1 MEIKGSEKENL
12 LGVLIDKRLTFEP
25 HVKRLCNKVS
35 QKLNALARVSHYIN
49 FEQRRMIMKAFI
61 TSQFSYCPL
70 VWMFHSRKSNNR
82 INRLHERSLRI
93 VYNNYNSTFRVAS
106 HFYKKIQE
114 QFQNISST
122 LTCFSRTKKKAI

>member
-1 MEIKGSEKENL
+1 MKIDQIEIKGSEKENL

-70 VWMFHSRKSNNR
+70 VWMFHSRKSNN
-82 INRLHERSLRI
+82 
-93 VYNNYNSTFRVAS
+93 
-106 HFYKKIQE
+106 
-114 QFQNISST
+114 
-122 LTCFSRTKKKAI
+122 